1 MEERKSFYIGVNYVE
16 RLRVRGYMGEIVKV
30 TA

>member
-1 MEERKSFYIGVNYVE
+1 VWDDRKAAAYVE